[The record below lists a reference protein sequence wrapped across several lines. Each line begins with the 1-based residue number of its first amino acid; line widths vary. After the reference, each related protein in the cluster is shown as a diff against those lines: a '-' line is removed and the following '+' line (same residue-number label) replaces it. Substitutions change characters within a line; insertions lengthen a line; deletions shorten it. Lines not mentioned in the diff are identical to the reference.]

1 MNWSHLIVLVI
12 AVAIGVVFAGTLRAM
27 PGLSSLPQY

>member
-1 MNWSHLIVLVI
+1 MNWSHLVVLVI
-12 AVAIGVVFAGTLRAM
+12 AVAIGMIFAGTLRGM